1 MKTLLLCLLLAAISQ
16 PTVPLD
22 ELQELLAANLDAM
35 EKLHKVL
42 LDHSDTNQPEMT
54 EVIAA
59 ATSNAVRELLEQRQ
73 RNFEQEEKEAIA
85 QGKLRKPSHKANSRR
100 RNAIQDWRQT
110 ILPCWSNTGWFAKP
124 MNISSGSS
132 SRDRASG

>member
-42 LDHSDTNQPEMT
+42 LDHSDTNQPEMA

-85 QGKLRKPSHKANSRR
+85 QGKL